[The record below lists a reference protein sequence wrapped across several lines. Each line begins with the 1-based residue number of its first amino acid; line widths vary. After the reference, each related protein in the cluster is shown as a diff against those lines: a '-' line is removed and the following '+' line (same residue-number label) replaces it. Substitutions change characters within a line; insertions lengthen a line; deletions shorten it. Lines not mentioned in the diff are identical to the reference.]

1 MAGIVEF
8 TLYFKPNS
16 FLLCM
21 PRQRRGLLTKLCLEG
36 ESNTCFGHDLV
47 RMTINL
53 MHYFMSFHC
62 ENTLMP
68 RFSPREEKKILSFDG
83 SLVLLNGMVTKKVL
97 MVCA

>member
-1 MAGIVEF
+1 M
-8 TLYFKPNS
+8 
-16 FLLCM
+16 
-21 PRQRRGLLTKLCLEG
+21 TKLCLEG
-36 ESNTCFGHDLV
+36 ESNTYFGHDLV

-68 RFSPREEKKILSFDG
+68 RSRFSPREEKKNLSFDG
-83 SLVLLNGMVTKKVL
+83 LLVLLNGMVTKKVP